1 MFHSFKRATIHRHG
15 LSALVSVG
23 LLSALS
29 AEAGAVD
36 ARVRAA
42 CTGDYLAYCSQHD
55 PDGPGVRK
63 CMRANGLKLSKGCIA
78 ALVATGEVSKTE
90 VARRSEPA
98 K

>member
-1 MFHSFKRATIHRHG
+1 MFHALKLAGIPRLG
-15 LSALVSVG
+15 LSALVGAG
-23 LLSALS
+23 LLTALS
-29 AEAGAVD
+29 VEAGAVD

-63 CMRANGLKLSKGCIA
+63 CMRANGMKLSKGCIA
-78 ALVATGEVSKTE
+78 ALVASGEVSKTE
-90 VARRSEPA
+90 VARRSEPG